1 MTKLT
6 KKLTCYQRGSRDLK
20 IYRAQKARDKAYSE
34 ELSRER
40 WRNYQADYSVTSAG
54 RDAERIANEIRN
66 ASDRASQ
73 DAAGLAVLI
82 GWKIAFWA
90 IILMLF
96 WSRS

>member
-1 MTKLT
+1 MLN
-6 KKLTCYQRGSRDLK
+6 GSLMRF
-20 IYRAQKARDKAYSE
+20 
-34 ELSRER
+34 
-40 WRNYQADYSVTSAG
+40 
-54 RDAERIANEIRN
+54 RN